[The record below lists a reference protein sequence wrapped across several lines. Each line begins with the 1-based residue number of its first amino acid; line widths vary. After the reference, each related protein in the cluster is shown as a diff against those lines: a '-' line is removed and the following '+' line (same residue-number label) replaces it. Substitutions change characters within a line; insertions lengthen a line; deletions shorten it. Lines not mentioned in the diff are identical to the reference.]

1 MNGTSDKQGTGA
13 DPGLFSPGDAVK
25 AVTKAEHQH
34 HVQCLRG
41 QGVLGGCVPL
51 RSGKK
56 CIFET
61 QFARFELIWCIPFGN
76 ILLKNSFRINYWL
89 HYPVSSF
96 SHLSCFDAFAR
107 FLL

>member
-25 AVTKAEHQH
+25 EVTKAEHQH

-41 QGVLGGCVPL
+41 QGLLGGCVPL

-61 QFARFELIWCIPFGN
+61 QFARFGAY
-76 ILLKNSFRINYWL
+76 LLVTF
-89 HYPVSSF
+89 
-96 SHLSCFDAFAR
+96 C
-107 FLL
+107 